1 MRGLRKV
8 RRQPVEVE
16 VPELPLSAYA
26 ELIGPERFRALVEG
40 AARGRAILDGHTV
53 WNINSTSSGGGVAEM
68 LRVLVGYGRGAGV
81 DVRWMVIEGDPD
93 FFAITKRIHNRI
105 HGVAGDDGALGR
117 SQHTHYRDVLG
128 ANAVALDG
136 RLRPGDIVLLHDPQT
151 AGLVEPLQ
159 EKGLRVVWRS
169 HIGSDTTNR
178 YTDEAWAFLRPYL
191 RTCERFVFT
200 RAAFAPSWIPADDVS
215 VIPPSI
221 DPFSPKNQDIAPED
235 VTSFLAQMGLG
246 HGPATRPAKF
256 RRHDGSTGT
265 IERPASLVSE
275 GGASPL
281 IGALPVVQVSRWD
294 RLKDM
299 AGVMEGFAA
308 EVVGRVRDAH
318 LALVGPATEGVA
330 DDPEGAA
337 VYGEI
342 LERWHAL
349 EREVRRRIA
358 LVTLPLVDVDEN
370 AAMVNAVQRASSVI
384 VQKSLVE
391 GFGLTVAEGM
401 WKAKPIVASRVGGII
416 DQVVPGTGLLVD
428 DPADLHAFGTTL
440 AGLLEQPQAIAR
452 MGAEARRH
460 VLQVYV
466 GDQHLLMLAALLEG
480 AAEDKHGA

>member
-1 MRGLRKV
+1 M

-16 VPELPLSAYA
+16 VPELPLSGYA
-26 ELIGPERFRALVEG
+26 ELIGPERFRTLVEG
-40 AARGRAILDGHTV
+40 AARGRDILEGHTV
-53 WNINSTSSGGGVAEM
+53 WNVNSTSLGGGVAEM

-93 FFAITKRIHNRI
+93 FFAITKRLHNRI
-105 HGVAGDDGALGR
+105 HGVSGDDGPLGR

-128 ANAVALDG
+128 ANAAALGG
-136 RLRPGDIVLLHDPQT
+136 RLRSGDIALLHDPQT

-159 EKGLRVVWRS
+159 EKGVRVLWRS

-178 YTDEAWAFLRPYL
+178 HTEEAWAFLRPYL
-191 RTCERFVFT
+191 RTCGRFVFT
-200 RAAFAPSWIPADDVS
+200 RAAFAPSWMPADQVS

-246 HGPATRPAKF
+246 RGPAGRPAKY

-275 GGASPL
+275 NGASPL
-281 IGALPVVQVSRWD
+281 VGALPVVQVSRWD

-308 EVVGRVRDAH
+308 EVVGRVHDAH

-337 VYGEI
+337 VYAEI

-370 AAMVNAVQRASSVI
+370 AAMVNAVQRASTVI

-391 GFGLTVAEGM
+391 GFGFTVAEGM
-401 WKAKPIVASRVGGII
+401 WKSKPVVASRVGGII
-416 DQVVPGTGLLVD
+416 DQVVPGTGLLLD

-440 AGLLEQPQAIAR
+440 AGLLEQPRAIAK
-452 MGAEARRH
+452 MGAEGRRH
-460 VLQVYV
+460 VLRAYV
-466 GDQHLLMLAALLEG
+466 GDRHLLMLAALLEG
-480 AAEDKHGA
+480 AAGEKQDA